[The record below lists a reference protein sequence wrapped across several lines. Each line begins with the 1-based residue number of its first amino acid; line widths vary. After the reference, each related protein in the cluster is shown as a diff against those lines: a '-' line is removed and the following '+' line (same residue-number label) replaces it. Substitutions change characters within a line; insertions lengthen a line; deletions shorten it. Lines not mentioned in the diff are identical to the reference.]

1 MKKVLNFIDEWGNR
15 IMFLLLIVV
24 FMKTC
29 TTNNRIDKLSKNV
42 SENNENLVL
51 ILKDID
57 SKDIPTKTDMV
68 ELIKKTPN
76 WKTLELEELSDK
88 NRIPINKLKNDEER

>member
-1 MKKVLNFIDEWGNR
+1 MEKVLKFVDEWGNR
-15 IMFLLLIVV
+15 IMLLLVVIV

-29 TTNNRIDKLSKNV
+29 TTNNRIDKLSKKV
-42 SENNENLVL
+42 TENNEGLEV
-51 ILKDID
+51 ILNGID
-57 SKDIPTKTDMV
+57 SKDLPTKTDMV

-88 NRIPINKLKNDEER
+88 NRIPINKLKNDEEK

>member
-1 MKKVLNFIDEWGNR
+1 MEKVLKFVDEWGNR
-15 IMFLLLIVV
+15 IMLLLVIIV

-29 TTNNRIDKLSKNV
+29 TTNNRIDKLSKKV
-42 SENNENLVL
+42 TENNEGLEV
-51 ILKDID
+51 ILNGID
-57 SKDIPTKTDMV
+57 SKDLPTKTDMV

-88 NRIPINKLKNDEER
+88 NRIPINKLKNDEEK